1 MYLKECGEMCVYS
14 RHRFME
20 AGFGATLIFFIQHI
34 CISKCSRMIVYYFQN
49 GKRKKSYLK
58 INKQMFV

>member
-1 MYLKECGEMCVYS
+1 MCVYS

-58 INKQMFV
+58 INKQMFI